1 MIAARRPQ
9 PAEEF
14 GPHHEKHENAQ
25 KQIHKRAHHRV
36 TEARRRGLKSRTG
49 IHPQMTQISQMGR
62 MEFGWPAAVRGR
74 PGLTALIDAS
84 TELAHTAILV
94 ANEPVVWVYCETPS
108 LIKARSVVKKA
119 CDWSSACYRLA
130 IPPGGE
136 QEQSG
141 TDTAIAVAKGSR
153 TKNPRA
159 RGDAEQ
165 LQMAALLEHHGYSN
179 GRVERTDPIPGRTLR
194 KPPEPV
200 ARQDF
205 LRSIS
210 NRIAGMR
217 LHVATE

>member
-1 MIAARRPQ
+1 MPYCPTWR
-9 PAEEF
+9 
-14 GPHHEKHENAQ
+14 N
-25 KQIHKRAHHRV
+25 
-36 TEARRRGLKSRTG
+36 
-49 IHPQMTQISQMGR
+49 
-62 MEFGWPAAVRGR
+62 R

-179 GRVERTDPIPGRTLR
+179 GARQRTDPIPGRTLQETAGTGSTTGFFKKHFESHR
-194 KPPEPV
+194 GYE
-200 ARQDF
+200 
-205 LRSIS
+205 
-210 NRIAGMR
+210 IACRNGMIGG
-217 LHVATE
+217 